1 MKDNNLPDERVVYLA
16 LKNVFKGPDAEM
28 RRLAAVRKLIT
39 KRQKDSGVADLVNAH
54 NIETVCNMART
65 LLTEGIFES
74 TLKAKI
80 RFPEVFDVSPA
91 QSAEREASEA
101 EAAINDANAIKG
113 AVEGHS
119 EDLGGSNS
127 RADVT
132 ETESVETCHNAEPTV
147 LRHTNTVPSLF
158 PVYLPIRTQHR
169 ILTKVQSILE
179 DACFDFGQRR
189 IPDVLKRNQWDCSE
203 AAELNLWSKELM
215 KRQNELFH
223 KAVDT
228 GKPLDKLLSS
238 IADLRHTAVHRICI
252 SARGLEQFLLNA
264 ESFVVILGDTTR
276 LKLLTEIR
284 RNIQQTIEELER
296 NKHLLTSKLQE
307 TLKRIAAQRAE
318 LDRMEEIA
326 LADMMRE
333 DGEYQEFAG
342 RSLEVASVSSEA
354 RAPISTAKDGESS
367 STIDEA
373 DVVEQDAMPEA
384 KVITYGFTGFND
396 S

>member
-1 MKDNNLPDERVVYLA
+1 MKDNNIPDERVVYLA

-39 KRQKDSGVADLVNAH
+39 KRKEDSGVADLVNAH
-54 NIETVCNMART
+54 NIDTICNMART

-113 AVEGHS
+113 AIEGHS
-119 EDLGGSNS
+119 EDVGGSTS

-147 LRHTNTVPSLF
+147 LRHTNTAPSLF

-179 DACFDFGQRR
+179 DACFEFGQRK
-189 IPDVLKRNQWDCSE
+189 IPEVLKMNLWDFSE
-203 AAELNLWSKELM
+203 AAELNLWVKELL
-215 KRQNELFH
+215 KRQSELFH

-238 IADLRHTAVHRICI
+238 VADIRHTAVHRICI

-264 ESFVVILGDTTR
+264 ESFVVLLGDTTH
-276 LKLLTEIR
+276 LKPLTNIR

-296 NKHLLTSKLQE
+296 NKHLLTSRLQE
-307 TLKRIAAQRAE
+307 TLKRIAAKRAE

-342 RSLEVASVSSEA
+342 KSLEEAAVSSEA
-354 RAPISTAKDGESS
+354 QAPISAAKDEESS
-367 STIDEA
+367 SITEDA
-373 DVVEQDAMPEA
+373 DAVEEDI
-384 KVITYGFTGFND
+384 VLDDLIGY
-396 S
+396 